1 MTASSIDR
9 LTSCMLTQVLSK
21 ILGGKWKPFIIWYLS
36 LQPDRRAR
44 YGELKKI
51 IPYKISDK
59 MFSQHLNELEEEGIV
74 ERLVVEEKPLW
85 VDYFLTT
92 KGISLANLLYLIRDW
107 GVVHCDFSVDA
118 LKRTKGVINEGKLE
132 YGIND
137 DEHQRS
143 PHEKYIWH
151 FDSTYDEDDT
161 AQ

>member
-1 MTASSIDR
+1 MVENIDK

-74 ERLVVEEKPLW
+74 ERLVVEEKPLR

-92 KGISLANLLYLIRDW
+92 AGISLANLLYLIRDW
-107 GVVHCDFSVDA
+107 GVVHCNFSVDA
-118 LKRTKGVINEGKLE
+118 LKRTKGVINEGRLE
-132 YGIND
+132 YGSED
-137 DEHQRS
+137 DEHERS
-143 PHEKYIWH
+143 PHERFIWY
-151 FDSTYDEDDT
+151 FDPTYDEDET
-161 AQ
+161 TE